1 MGLKVNFKLTIMH
14 LECFWIRRTSEDN
27 SQEKAAGQAGQDKH
41 LLKIEQKCKARART
55 VVIIMC

>member
-1 MGLKVNFKLTIMH
+1 MH

-41 LLKIEQKCKARART
+41 LLKIEQKCKATART
-55 VVIIMC
+55 VIIIMC